1 MNPYNNEM
9 EEKISSLFFFVYF
22 GRYENERKEE
32 KERQPRYRLS
42 LGIWPALVLHARL
55 IDLCEKA
62 INEI

>member
-1 MNPYNNEM
+1 MK
-9 EEKISSLFFFVYF
+9 EK
-22 GRYENERKEE
+22 RENKW
-32 KERQPRYRLS
+32 QPRYILS